1 MEQKSTGTAYLLWFF
16 VGALGAHKFY
26 LGKTGTG
33 VLYLLTLGLLGFGLL
48 YDLFTIPAQVET
60 ANLKSAHR
68 YPAQPQVIHV
78 SQPAAAQA
86 ATPEQRI
93 LRLTTPDTYLSMR
106 DIIRE
111 TGLSLEVADQTIDKL
126 LERGLLRKQMNET
139 GEVVFVER

>member
-68 YPAQPQVIHV
+68 YPPQPQVIHV